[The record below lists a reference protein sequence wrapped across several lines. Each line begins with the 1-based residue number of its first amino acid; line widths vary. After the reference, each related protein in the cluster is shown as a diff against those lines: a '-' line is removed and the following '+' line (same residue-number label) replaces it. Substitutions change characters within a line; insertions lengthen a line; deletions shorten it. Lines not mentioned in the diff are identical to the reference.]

1 MVLEPWNSASPCWGR
16 NEGVHLKDGLAE
28 GLCGCALPLLRVGVL
43 QRWLMVEQA
52 EGLPHTHTLTYT
64 HYMFT
69 TPQTQTH
76 IHIPKLY
83 GAVRRMLQDLEH
95 QLLPRGVLL
104 ERIPL
109 TA

>member
-1 MVLEPWNSASPCWGR
+1 M
-16 NEGVHLKDGLAE
+16 
-28 GLCGCALPLLRVGVL
+28 
-43 QRWLMVEQA
+43 EQA
-52 EGLPHTHTLTYT
+52 EGLPYTHTLTYT
-64 HYMFT
+64 HSYTYMFT

-109 TA
+109 TV